1 MKKLLICLLA
11 AVCVVNGINAQ
22 EKKSDKKSKTQEVA
36 VSEMK
41 NAVDSFSYAVGM
53 NIATSVKDQGIT
65 EINSEIMTRAF
76 DDVMKDRKKLL
87 TPEQANMTLQQ
98 KLQEFAKKK
107 SDAQKAKGVAFLEEN
122 KKRKEV
128 VTLPSGLQYEVL
140 QAGNPNGLKPVP
152 ADTVEVDYIGTLID
166 GTEFDSSVKRGEH
179 ATFPLNAVIRGWTEI
194 LQLMTVG
201 SKWKVYIPSELA
213 YGERGAGGQ
222 IPPYSTLIF
231 EITLYDIK
239 PAAVK

>member
-1 MKKLLICLLA
+1 MKKLFFCLLTMSSLA
-11 AVCVVNGINAQ
+11 PSLQAQ
-22 EKKSDKKSKTQEVA
+22 VKKSNVK
-36 VSEMK
+36 MK
-41 NAVDSFSYAVGM
+41 YAVDSFSYAAGM
-53 NIATSVKDQGIT
+53 NIATSIKEQGIT
-65 EINSEIMTRAF
+65 ELNSEILATAI
-76 DDVMKDRKKLL
+76 DDVMKDRNKSL

-107 SDAQKAKGVAFLEEN
+107 TDAQKSKGIAFLEEN

-128 VTLPSGLQYEVL
+128 TTLPSGLQYEVL
-140 QAGNPNGLKPVP
+140 QAGNPNGMKPVP

-179 ATFPLNAVIRGWTEI
+179 ATFPLNGVIRGWTEI
-194 LQLMTVG
+194 LQLMSIG
-201 SKWKVYIPSELA
+201 SKWKVFIPSELA

-239 PAAVK
+239 PAATK